1 MPFHDVEERHVFA
14 LNRDLSN
21 ERELALNFEDIKPSK
36 VLACE
41 TVTGADLKAF
51 NTFESPNKVVTTK
64 LDTMKAGAKMS
75 VKLPARSYTVVHLA
89 V

>member
-1 MPFHDVEERHVFA
+1 M
-14 LNRDLSN
+14 
-21 ERELALNFEDIKPSK
+21 LA
-36 VLACE
+36 AE

-51 NTFESPNKVVTTK
+51 NTFESPNKVVMTK
-64 LDTMKAGAKMS
+64 LDAAKAGAKMS

>member
-1 MPFHDVEERHVFA
+1 
-14 LNRDLSN
+14 
-21 ERELALNFEDIKPSK
+21 

-51 NTFESPNKVVTTK
+51 NTFGNPNKVVTTK
-64 LDTMKAGAKMS
+64 LDAARAGARMA
-75 VKLPARSYTVVHLA
+75 VKLPARSYTVVHLG